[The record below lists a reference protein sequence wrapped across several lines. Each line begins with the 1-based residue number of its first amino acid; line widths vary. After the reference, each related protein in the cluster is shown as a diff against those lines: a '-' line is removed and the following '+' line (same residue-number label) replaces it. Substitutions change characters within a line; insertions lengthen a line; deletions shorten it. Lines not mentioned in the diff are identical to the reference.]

1 MKKTGLP
8 TIKTKNLILRRIYSS
23 DLALFEALTDPEVS
37 KYECWS
43 RHISIEETMAYINS
57 VMDKLDAGTCTEW
70 VIEHKED
77 GYPIGMVNLHDIYT
91 QHRRAELGF
100 WLNRRYWNKGYA
112 TEAAAAVMKYAFEQ
126 LGIER
131 LQSLCYPGNAAS
143 VRVLEKLG
151 MKPEAVHKRYMC
163 LSCDPKNLS
172 DVAVFVK
179 FAAN

>member
-23 DLALFEALTDPEVS
+23 DLALFEALSDPEVS

-43 RHISIEETMAYINS
+43 KHTSFEETMAYINS
-57 VMDKLDAGTCTEW
+57 VMDKIDAGNCTEW
-70 VIEHKED
+70 VIEHKAD
-77 GYPIGMVNLHDIYT
+77 GYPIGMINLHDIYT

-131 LQSLCYPGNAAS
+131 LQSLCYTGNAAS
-143 VRVLEKLG
+143 LRVLEKLG
-151 MKPEAVHKRYMC
+151 MKKETVHKRYMS
-163 LSCDPKNLS
+163 LSYKPEILS
-172 DVAVFVK
+172 DVAVFVR
-179 FAAN
+179 FATD